1 VTADGLLFSVDPAI
15 PSPESGK
22 PLNISTRMNVQ
33 TGDNVLIAGFI
44 VTGPPGGTKKVL
56 IRALGPSLP
65 VSGALTNPVLELH
78 ASDGTVITNDN
89 WKSDQKTE
97 IQDTGAPPTN
107 DLESAIVATLPVG
120 GHTAIVRGSANGTG
134 VALVEVYD
142 LEYDSAEIKLAN
154 ISTRGRVETGDNVMI
169 GGFIVGG
176 TEPANVLVRALGPSL
191 ADAGV
196 GGSLQDP
203 VLELH
208 DANGNS
214 ITNDDWRSDQAL
226 EIIASTVPPPNDT
239 EPALAAALVPGNYTA
254 IVRGKDDTSGVAL
267 VEVYNLQ

>member
-1 VTADGLLFSVDPAI
+1 
-15 PSPESGK
+15 
-22 PLNISTRMNVQ
+22 
-33 TGDNVLIAGFI
+33 
-44 VTGPPGGTKKVL
+44 
-56 IRALGPSLP
+56 
-65 VSGALTNPVLELH
+65 LELH
-78 ASDGTVITNDN
+78 AGDGTVITNDN

>member
-1 VTADGLLFSVDPAI
+1 
-15 PSPESGK
+15 
-22 PLNISTRMNVQ
+22 
-33 TGDNVLIAGFI
+33 
-44 VTGPPGGTKKVL
+44 
-56 IRALGPSLP
+56 
-65 VSGALTNPVLELH
+65 
-78 ASDGTVITNDN
+78 
-89 WKSDQKTE
+89 
-97 IQDTGAPPTN
+97 
-107 DLESAIVATLPVG
+107 
-120 GHTAIVRGSANGTG
+120 
-134 VALVEVYD
+134 LVEVYD

-254 IVRGKDDTSGVAL
+254 IVRGKNDTSGVAL